1 MQWQIKNGWIPGYNQ
16 RPISVNIDGQKIS
29 QIGTDVDELS
39 TIVDLH
45 GLAIL
50 PAFIN
55 SHDNL
60 LATYFPY
67 QGKNWPYKTWL
78 AFDNEIKASPLFA
91 ERMLIN
97 TEDLYLLGAFRNIF
111 SGSVFVVDH
120 IPDFVRKP
128 FQEILPISI
137 LKDFGISHSVSS
149 YSLNWGKGISQEHE
163 FAVKNNLP
171 YILHI
176 AEGFDRDSKQSL
188 KKLHELGA
196 LTEHTVLVHGLSL
209 SENDLDLVAKAGAH
223 IVWCPPSN
231 RFIYN
236 SQPPI
241 RGAIDRGINVCLGTD
256 SAMSGGFGMFQSIN
270 AAHNEVLSLD
280 PLDLLSMATVNAS
293 LAFRETGRGSLD
305 SGQFADLLI
314 LNQRRTDNL
323 NEFIENFKEEDI
335 FLLVREGLPVYGD
348 IAFEQL
354 FQSLQVEFNRIRMGR
369 TEKLI
374 VKGWAELIQRIEA
387 QIGKPASFPF
397 IPAI

>member
-1 MQWQIKNGWIPGYNQ
+1 MQWQIKNGWIPGYQ
-16 RPISVNIDGQKIS
+16 KRPISINIDGQRIS
-29 QIGTDVDELS
+29 QIGTDVDAAS

-60 LATYFPY
+60 LATYFPF
-67 QGKNWPYKTWL
+67 QGRNWPYKTWL
-78 AFDNEIKASPLFA
+78 GWDNEIKVSPLFA

-97 TEDLYLLGAFRNIF
+97 TEDLYLLGAYRNIF

-128 FQEILPISI
+128 FEEILPVSI
-137 LKDFGISHSVSS
+137 LKNFGISHSVSS

-171 YILHI
+171 YIVHI

-188 KKLHELGA
+188 QQLYQLGA

-231 RFIYN
+231 RYIYN
-236 SQPPI
+236 AQPPI
-241 RGAIDRGINVCLGTD
+241 GRAINRGINVCLGTD
-256 SAMSGGFGMFQSIN
+256 SAMSGGFGMIQSIK
-270 AAHNEVLSLD
+270 AAHNEISSLD
-280 PLDLLSMATVNAS
+280 PLDLLSMASVNAS
-293 LAFRETGRGSLD
+293 LAFREKGRGSLD
-305 SGQFADLLI
+305 LGQFADLLI
-314 LNQRRTDNL
+314 LNQRRTDNVTEL
-323 NEFIENFKEEDI
+323 IENLKNEDI

-348 IAFEQL
+348 IVFEQL
-354 FQSLQVEFNRIRMGR
+354 FHSLSVEFNTILVGR
-369 TEKLI
+369 TEKLVI
-374 VKGWAELIQRIEA
+374 KGWAELMQRIET
-387 QIGKPASFPF
+387 QIGKSVSFPF